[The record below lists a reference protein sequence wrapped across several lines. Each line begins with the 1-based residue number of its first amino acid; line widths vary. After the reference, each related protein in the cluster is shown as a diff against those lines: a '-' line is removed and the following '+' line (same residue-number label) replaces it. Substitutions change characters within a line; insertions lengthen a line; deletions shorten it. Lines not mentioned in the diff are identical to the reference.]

1 MKVVQNPHKDQ
12 GMHKKSPQQQIFSS
26 SYPPVVSPSKVL
38 LIFLLLVKWCGDHH
52 ELTVDF
58 HGDGKEELSMKKN
71 GPGKFVRQ
79 LF

>member
-1 MKVVQNPHKDQ
+1 M
-12 GMHKKSPQQQIFSS
+12 FLS
-26 SYPPVVSPSKVL
+26 SYPHMSAPSKAVFNISL
-38 LIFLLLVKWCGDHH
+38 RLKWCRDHH

-58 HGDGKEELSMKKN
+58 HGDEKEESSIKKN